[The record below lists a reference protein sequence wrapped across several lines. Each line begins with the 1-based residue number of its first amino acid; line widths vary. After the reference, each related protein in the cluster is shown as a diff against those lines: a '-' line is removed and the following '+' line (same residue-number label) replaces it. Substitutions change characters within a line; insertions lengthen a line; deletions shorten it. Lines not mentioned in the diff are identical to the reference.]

1 MAEKVIRLAIPNKGR
16 IAEPVRELIEKS
28 GLHIRSTGDR
38 LLLAKTVDPHVE
50 IIFARPIDIPG
61 YVSAGIADLGITGQD
76 MVKERRAE
84 VRELLDLGLGRANLV
99 LAVMEESSVKS
110 AADLEGARI
119 ATEFPEMT
127 RDYFRE
133 IGVNVTVVQVS
144 GACEAT
150 PHLGIADAIADL
162 SSSGAT
168 LETNHLRVI
177 GTLFPTSTVLVAN
190 LTSFASCRPKIDEL
204 TLAFESVVRARGQ
217 CYLMMNVA
225 RDSLPVVRDLL
236 PGLSGPTV
244 MDVASSGDLVAVH
257 AVVGEERI
265 YTLINQLRLAGA
277 RDILV
282 LSVERMVR

>member
-76 MVKERRAE
+76 MIKERRAE
-84 VRELLDLGLGRANLV
+84 VRELLDLGFGRANLV

-110 AADLEGARI
+110 AVDLEGARI

-190 LTSFASCRPKIDEL
+190 PGSFASCRPKIDEL

-244 MDVASSGDLVAVH
+244 MDVASSGGLVAVH